1 MQHRHSKPETPLLG
15 NLTKQQLEE
24 VLRDSMTDEATAAE
38 FYTELIN
45 EAPDNLHTEF
55 IEHARDDELIHLDY
69 FKKLYRYLFGR
80 DAEYGIEETKYAN
93 YEAGLLMALK
103 GELEAAGTYRDVEL
117 SVRDPLIR
125 ETFYYAMIDE
135 LEHATQFSTLYNR

>member
-1 MQHRHSKPETPLLG
+1 MQRQHSRPETPLPG
-15 NLTKQQLEE
+15 NLTRQQLEE

-38 FYTELIN
+38 FYTNLIN
-45 EAPDNLHTEF
+45 ESPDNFHAEF

-69 FKKLYRYLFGR
+69 FKRLYRCLFGR

-93 YEAGLLMALK
+93 YETGLLTALK
-103 GELEAAGTYRDVEL
+103 GEYEAAGTYRDVEL
-117 SVRDPLIR
+117 SVTDPLIR

-135 LEHATQFSTLYNR
+135 IEHANRFSTLYNH